1 MKMPFSYN
9 PYAITDYTVDRL
21 SFSAVRRDTNM
32 CLKRRTELCGEQG
45 AQPGHL
51 TGTVELSLY

>member
-1 MKMPFSYN
+1 MKVPFPYN

-21 SFSAVRRDTNM
+21 SFSAVRRDNM
-32 CLKRRTELCGEQG
+32 CLKLRTELSGEQG

-51 TGTVELSLY
+51 TGTMELSLY